1 MHYGAYTEND
11 TRTTRKSL
19 VEALF
24 GMNSVSDG
32 LFDQFKNWYEK
43 RHDYARA
50 WKQRTGGP
58 VVATM
63 CTYTPEEL
71 LIGAGMLPVRVL
83 GAHEPQNVSEPH
95 IFGMFCPFCRD
106 SLAQG
111 LLGRFDYAE
120 GVTLTQSCI
129 QYRQTFTSWRMH
141 VPTVQWDYYCPMP
154 NDVQSPHARKL
165 HYAEIERF
173 REFLG
178 QLTGKPLT
186 DAKLNEAIGT
196 VNENRRLLRQ
206 LFEYRKADNPRVTG
220 LEAIYAS
227 ITAQFVDKREHNA
240 ELKKVLAAL
249 PKRSMNREQGVRLM
263 TIGSENDDCG
273 FMAMVESVGATIVI
287 DDQCSGT
294 RYFWNEAA
302 VNGNPVKAIADR
314 YCDRPACP
322 TKDYPDHTRFDHV
335 LKLAKDYNAQ
345 AAVFL
350 QQKFCDPHE
359 GDYPDLKRHLEDNGV
374 PTLFLEFDI
383 TNPIGPFRIRIE
395 AFLETLREDDLF

>member
-1 MHYGAYTEND
+1 MND
-11 TRTTRKSL
+11 Q
-19 VEALF
+19 
-24 GMNSVSDG
+24 
-32 LFDQFKNWYEK
+32 LFDQFKTWYEK

-50 WKQRTGGP
+50 WKQRTGGQ

-71 LIGAGMLPVRVL
+71 LIAADMLPVRVL

-129 QYRQTFTSWRMH
+129 QYRQAFSSWREH
-141 VPTVQWDYYCPMP
+141 VPSVQWDYYCPMP
-154 NDVQSPHARKL
+154 NDVQSPHARKA
-165 HYAEIERF
+165 HTAEISLF
-173 REFLG
+173 REFLE
-178 QLTGKPLT
+178 QLTGKKLT
-186 DAKLNEAIGT
+186 DEKLNTAIET
-196 VNENRRLLRQ
+196 LNENRRLLRE
-206 LFEYRKADNPRVTG
+206 LYEYRKEANPRVTG
-220 LEAIYAS
+220 VEAVYAAL
-227 ITAQFVDKREHNA
+227 TAQFVDKAEHNA
-240 ELKKVLAAL
+240 ELRKVLAAL
-249 PKRSMNREQGVRLM
+249 PARKNDRDEGIRFM
-263 TIGSENDDCG
+263 TIGSENDDIA
-273 FMAMVESVGATIVI
+273 FMAMVESVGSTIVI

-294 RYFWNEAA
+294 RYFWNEAKL
-302 VNGNPVKAIADR
+302 NGNPVKAIAER

-322 TKDYPDHTRFDHV
+322 TKDYPNHTRFDHV
-335 LKLAKDYNAQ
+335 LGLAKEYKAQ

-359 GDYPDLKRHLEDNGV
+359 GDYPDLKRHLEANGI

>member
-1 MHYGAYTEND
+1 MG
-11 TRTTRKSL
+11 SG
-19 VEALF
+19 LF
-24 GMNSVSDG
+24 G
-32 LFDQFKNWYEK
+32 QFTAWYER
-43 RHDYARA
+43 RHDYARD
-50 WKQRTGGP
+50 WKARTGGQ

-71 LIGAGMLPVRVL
+71 LIAAGMLPVRVL

-111 LLGRFDYAE
+111 LLGRFDYAD

-129 QYRQTFTSWRMH
+129 QYRQAFDAWRRH
-141 VPTVQWDYYCPMP
+141 VPSVQWDYYCPMP
-154 NDVQSPHARKL
+154 NDVQSRHAKAAHR
-165 HYAEIERF
+165 HEVRRF
-173 REFLG
+173 REFLE
-178 QLTGKPLT
+178 QLTGRAL
-186 DAKLNEAIGT
+186 DEAALNEAIGV
-196 VNENRRLLRQ
+196 VNENRRLLRA
-206 LFEYRKADNPRVTG
+206 LYEFRKEANPKVTG
-220 LEAIYAS
+220 LEAVYAAL
-227 ITAQFVDKREHNA
+227 TAQFVDKREHNA
-240 ELKKVLAAL
+240 ELKRVIAAL
-249 PKRSMNREQGVRLM
+249 PDREMEREEGVRLM

-287 DDQCSGT
+287 DDQCSGS
-294 RYFWNEAA
+294 RYFWNEVK
-302 VNGNPVKAIADR
+302 VNGDAVAAIADR
-314 YCDRPACP
+314 YCERPACP
-322 TKDYPDHTRFDHV
+322 TKDYPEHTRFDHV
-335 LKLAKDYNAQ
+335 LKLAQNYKAQ

-359 GDYPDLKRHLEDNGV
+359 GDYPDLKRHLEAAGI

>member
-1 MHYGAYTEND
+1 
-11 TRTTRKSL
+11 
-19 VEALF
+19 
-24 GMNSVSDG
+24 MNEG
-32 LFDQFKNWYEK
+32 LFDRFKNWYEG

-50 WKQRTGGP
+50 WSQRTGGQ

-71 LIGAGMLPVRVL
+71 LIAAGMLPVRVL

-111 LLGRFDYAE
+111 LLGRFDYAR

-129 QYRQTFTSWRMH
+129 QYRQAFTSWRMH
-141 VPTVQWDYYCPMP
+141 VPTVEWDYYCPMP
-154 NDVQSPHARKL
+154 NDVQSPHAKKA
-165 HYAEIERF
+165 HYAEVGRF
-173 REFLG
+173 REFLS

-186 DAKLNEAIGT
+186 DAALVDAVEV

-206 LFEYRKADNPRVTG
+206 LYEYRKADNPKVTG

-227 ITAQFVDKREHNA
+227 LTAQFVDKSEHNA
-240 ELKKVLAAL
+240 ELRKVLAAL
-249 PKRSMNREQGVRLM
+249 PGRTMERDPGVRLM

-294 RYFWNEAA
+294 RYFWNEARQ
-302 VNGNPVKAIADR
+302 GGDPVQAIADR
-314 YCDRPACP
+314 YCERPACP
-322 TKDYPDHTRFDHV
+322 TKDYPVHTRFDHV
-335 LKLAKDYNAQ
+335 LQLAKDYNAQ

-359 GDYPDLKRHLEDNGV
+359 GDYPDLKRHLEDHGI

>member
-1 MHYGAYTEND
+1 
-11 TRTTRKSL
+11 
-19 VEALF
+19 
-24 GMNSVSDG
+24 MNDG
-32 LFDQFKNWYEK
+32 LFDQFKEWYEK

-50 WKQRTGGP
+50 WKARTGGQ

-71 LIGAGMLPVRVL
+71 LIAAGMLPVRVL
-83 GAHEPQNVSEPH
+83 GAHEPQNVTEPH

-129 QYRQTFTSWRMH
+129 QYRQAYSSWRQN
-141 VPTVQWDYYCPMP
+141 VPTVKWDYYVAMP
-154 NDVQSPHARKL
+154 NDVQSPHSRKA
-165 HYAEIERF
+165 HRAEVQAF
-173 REFLG
+173 RVFL
-178 QLTGKPLT
+178 QTLTGRTIT
-186 DAKLNEAIGT
+186 DDMLRDALA
-196 VNENRRLLRQ
+196 VMDENRRLLRQ
-206 LFEYRKADNPRVTG
+206 LFDYRKADEPKVTG
-220 LEAIYAS
+220 VEALYAS
-227 ITAQFVDKREHNA
+227 ITAQFIDKREHN
-240 ELKKVLAAL
+240 EMLKKVLAAL
-249 PKRSMNREQGVRLM
+249 PERKVTRPTGARFM
-263 TIGSENDDCG
+263 TIGSENDDVA

-294 RYFWNEAA
+294 RYFWNASKNDDD
-302 VNGNPVKAIADR
+302 VIKAIADR

-322 TKDYPDHTRFDHV
+322 TKDYPAHTRFDHV
-335 LKLAKDYNAQ
+335 LNLAKEYKVQ

-359 GDYPDLKRHLEDNGV
+359 GDYPDLKRHLEANGI

-395 AFLETLREDDLF
+395 AMLETLSEEELF